1 VRRSSPLRAGRGW
14 KHCPGRRLRSL
25 RADAEDLLGR
35 LLARL
40 FYFSQRALGCSIVVP
55 RVASQSADSREFVE
69 GYSNTF
75 HWIML
80 EDAVRTRAYESAATD
95 PALCRAKRFL
105 DIGTGARMPLTA
117 MVLRGGAAQVD
128 AIEANPRT
136 HRRAARFRESLEA
149 SEKGRIR
156 LHLGFS
162 TEIELDRRSDALV
175 HELIG
180 TIASSEGMVHCI
192 ADAQERLLVADAL
205 IIPARVATLLVPVE
219 RPPILRR
226 SAIASRLATGE
237 TALDRRV
244 GVQIVY
250 NPPRGVRLNS
260 TPVVLEEFDCADAAP
275 AMREQMVQGTQHAIA
290 AERDGRFSGFLL
302 ACRVV
307 TRDGAPVI
315 DALNQLTNW
324 GQVYAQ
330 MVEEPVR
337 VAKGEVIHVEFRVDA
352 RQFTPCYRLRVSFPT
367 SGQMNEIAW
376 KGPATS
382 VQ

>member
-1 VRRSSPLRAGRGW
+1 LHRSGPSRAGRSW
-14 KHCPGRRLRSL
+14 KHSPSRRLRSL
-25 RADAEDLLGR
+25 PADAEDLLGR
-35 LLARL
+35 FLARL

-69 GYSNTF
+69 GYSNAF

-80 EDAVRTRAYESAATD
+80 EDAARTRAYESAARD
-95 PALCRAKRFL
+95 PALCRGRRFL
-105 DIGTGARMPLTA
+105 DIGAGARMPLST
-117 MVLRGGAAQVD
+117 MVLRGGAAEVD

-136 HRRAARFRESLEA
+136 YRRAASFRESLAA
-149 SEKGRIR
+149 SRKDRIR

-162 TEIELDRRSDALV
+162 TDIELGHRGDALV

-192 ADAQERLLVADAL
+192 ADAQERLLAAGAL

-219 RPPILRR
+219 RPPMLRR
-226 SAIASRLATGE
+226 SAIASWLATGE
-237 TALDRRV
+237 TGLDRRA

-260 TPVVLEEFDCADAAP
+260 KPAIVEEFDAAAGSP
-275 AMREQMVQGTQHAIA
+275 PMREQMVQGTRHAIA
-290 AERDGRFSGFLL
+290 MERDGFFSGFLL

-307 TRDGAPVI
+307 TSDGAPVI

-337 VAKGEVIHVEFRVDA
+337 VAKGDVIHVEFHVDA
-352 RQFTPCYRLRVSFPT
+352 REFTPSYRLRVAFP
-367 SGQMNEIAW
+367 SAPQANEIAW